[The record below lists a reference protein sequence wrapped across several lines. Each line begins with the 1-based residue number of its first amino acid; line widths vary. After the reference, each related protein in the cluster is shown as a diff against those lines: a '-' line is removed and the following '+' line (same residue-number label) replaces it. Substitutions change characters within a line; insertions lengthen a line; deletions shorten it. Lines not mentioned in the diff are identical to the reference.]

1 VGLLAL
7 RKHNATV
14 IVFGV
19 WLMQRSRGTE
29 LHQ

>member
-1 VGLLAL
+1 
-7 RKHNATV
+7 V